1 MLFRYLVGTGEAL
14 GHFALAIQIVGYLVI
29 LPYLIGS
36 VALPVLARSAAR
48 ADGKTRLAARATLIG
63 VPAAGSL
70 LGVLGLWLAPTMT
83 VLIFG
88 ERYLETGRILAEA
101 VWLLLPMGVAIGLQQ
116 IVFSHRCDPWITS
129 LSSVLGIG
137 TMAALY
143 GPLTDAF
150 SYHGALLATGIG
162 AAIWAAGPV
171 IALVKTGILSLR
183 SVGAIATGARY

>member
-1 MLFRYLVGTGEAL
+1 
-14 GHFALAIQIVGYLVI
+14 VI
-29 LPYLIGS
+29 LPYLIGN

-48 ADGKTRLAARATLIG
+48 ADGKTRVAARATLIG

-70 LGVLGLWLAPTMT
+70 LGVLALWLAPTMT

-143 GPLTDAF
+143 GPLTDGL

-171 IALVKTGILSLR
+171 IALVRTGILSLR
-183 SVGAIATGARY
+183 SAGAIATGARY